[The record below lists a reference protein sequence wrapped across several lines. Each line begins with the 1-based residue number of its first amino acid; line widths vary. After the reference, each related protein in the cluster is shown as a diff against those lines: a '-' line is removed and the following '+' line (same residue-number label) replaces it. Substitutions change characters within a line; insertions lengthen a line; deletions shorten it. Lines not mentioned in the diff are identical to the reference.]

1 MGSQK
6 LRQLWSPWDRHEGL
20 STAIFLAILILSI
33 SNVVHALGVRRET
46 PQCLP
51 PSSVASLGWVG
62 TAAGTSTIKQVP
74 AYIVIEA
81 DAWSSTYI
89 AATLLQDVMGVN
101 VTVLEY
107 DGDYSGTFSRV
118 ASGRVHANLEL
129 WPNSKAALYQ
139 QFIVQQG
146 LVEDS
151 GMIGYA
157 AKISWY
163 INTAIANAYPTLI
176 FDSWRSYT
184 MNSVLQYLPAYGTT
198 TPARKADGSWLCD
211 STTYSFC
218 SNGMFVPPQ
227 CQANPS
233 GCREYWHVDPS
244 YNMGEN
250 EQRII
255 TLGLKLVVVYLGADF
270 ASTVTRCAN
279 QNSYLCIF
287 YYWKPEILPSTLSL
301 SVVSLP
307 EYNSTCFSQFSASRV
322 GASSNEL
329 VCDTSSELL
338 MKISTTS
345 LRLTAPHVSMF
356 FKQFSLKDHDINF
369 LLNDYATTGVT
380 ETTACKWIASNRN
393 LWTAWIPAP
402 PANYIM
408 TLDDMASSEVL
419 PILVVVLCGLFFAAT
434 LPTFHLL
441 SRYAGIA
448 TVKAQSPRFMQLIAL
463 GVFVVTASVALEIA
477 SPTITG
483 MCAVR
488 IWLLA
493 LGMCTIL
500 GSIIVKTMRIYLIF
514 GNRYQMQFN
523 LKDSRLLGGVLAM
536 AAVDLVLL
544 GAWTGAA
551 APSPI
556 ISTVS
561 TTTYTYLCSTSSDTG
576 GTAITVI
583 LATFHASQLLVACWL
598 SFKIRNVATNYNESK
613 YIALAAYNILLA
625 CTVVIPVSVLPIN
638 FRAQFV
644 IKCVCIL
651 LALGGVLGLLVW
663 RPILEVVLVRAASHD
678 GISAFRSPLSGKLDR
693 GNSLRNAMAKSDKG
707 IEGVLCG
714 LEARVGQRF
723 AIKQMGGLLRRW
735 TEVDVVLFHH
745 PLPALLIT
753 PFGSPKGGQA
763 FTFKVYASPADGATD
778 CFVLRVGGSSYLVQA
793 KDAADADRWLRDIE
807 TTFKAAN
814 ASTADSVSR
823 SPSVSSGAPS
833 PAVTSGEQSV
843 TSRRPPGPQRSV
855 MVG

>member
-1 MGSQK
+1 MF
-6 LRQLWSPWDRHEGL
+6 
-20 STAIFLAILILSI
+20 TA
-33 SNVVHALGVRRET
+33 V
-46 PQCLP
+46 
-51 PSSVASLGWVG
+51 
-62 TAAGTSTIKQVP
+62 VP
-74 AYIVIEA
+74 ADIVIEA
-81 DAWSSTYI
+81 DAWSSANLSTYI

-107 DGDYSGTFSRV
+107 DGDYSGSFSRI

-129 WPNSKAALYQ
+129 WPNAKSALYQ
-139 QFIVQQG
+139 QYIVQQG
-146 LVEDS
+146 TVEDS

-211 STTYSFC
+211 SATYSYC

-244 YNMGEN
+244 YNVGEN

-255 TLGLKLVVVYLGADF
+255 TLGLKLVVVYLGAAF
-270 ASTVTRCAN
+270 ASAVTRCAN
-279 QNSYLCIF
+279 QNSYACLF
-287 YYWKPEILPSTLSL
+287 YYWKPEIIPSTLSL

-307 EYNSTCFSQFSASRV
+307 EYNSTCFSQFSAARV

-329 VCDTSSELL
+329 VCDTTSELL
-338 MKISTTS
+338 MKISTAS

-380 ETTACKWIASNRN
+380 ETTACKWITSNRN

-402 PANYIM
+402 PSNYIM
-408 TLDDMASSEVL
+408 TLDSMASSEVL
-419 PILVVVLCGLFFAAT
+419 PILVVVLCGLVFAAT

-441 SRYAGIA
+441 SRYAGTA

-483 MCAVR
+483 ICAAR

-500 GSIIVKTMRIYLIF
+500 GSIIVKTARIYLIF

-523 LKDSRLLGGVLAM
+523 LKDTRLLGGVVAIV
-536 AAVDLVLL
+536 AVDVVLL

-551 APSPI
+551 VPSAV

-561 TTTYTYLCSTSSDTG
+561 TTTYTYLCSTGSDTG
-576 GTAITVI
+576 GTAITAI
-583 LATFHASQLLVACWL
+583 LAIFHASQLLVACWL

-613 YIALAAYNILLA
+613 YIALAVYNNLLA
-625 CTVVIPVSVLPIN
+625 CAVVIPVVVLPIN

-663 RPILEVVLVRAASHD
+663 RPILEVVLARAASHD

-707 IEGVLCG
+707 DDGVLCG

-753 PFGSPKGGQA
+753 PCSSPNCGQA
-763 FTFKVYASPADGATD
+763 FTFKVYASPADGVDD

-793 KDAADADRWLRDIE
+793 KDAADADRWIRDIE
-807 TTFKAAN
+807 FTFKTGN
-814 ASTADSVSR
+814 ASTAGSVSR
-823 SPSVSSGAPS
+823 SPSVSGSGAPS
-833 PAVTSGEQSV
+833 PAVTSGEQPV
-843 TSRRPPGPQRSV
+843 AGRRPLGPQRSGI
-855 MVG
+855 VG